1 MLPNLHVFNA
11 RPVDK
16 YTKNEKGTRVVA
28 VDDSSLNIAVK
39 QETQKEEQKAN
50 ENVSDQKLLV
60 HRDEEGNSI
69 KKKKRHHVPNE
80 DFSNHEDATDL
91 EESKRKKLKKKG
103 KQQSELDIIDDADT
117 PFLELFSDDKMVEAE
132 EGGKNKVNDKASQ
145 DTNLLGGLV
154 TFTST
159 KAKKR
164 ITGSTLPLL
173 PVDEIGVGGLS
184 TWGDD

>member
-16 YTKNEKGTRVVA
+16 YTKNEKGTRVDA
-28 VDDSSLNIAVK
+28 VDDSSLYIAVK

-50 ENVSDQKLLV
+50 ENVSDQEQ
-60 HRDEEGNSI
+60 EEGNSI

-80 DFSNHEDATDL
+80 DFSNLEDATDL

-132 EGGKNKVNDKASQ
+132 DGGKNKVNDKASP
-145 DTNLLGGLV
+145 GHE
-154 TFTST
+154 F
-159 KAKKR
+159 
-164 ITGSTLPLL
+164 
-173 PVDEIGVGGLS
+173 VGCLRNF
-184 TWGDD
+184 